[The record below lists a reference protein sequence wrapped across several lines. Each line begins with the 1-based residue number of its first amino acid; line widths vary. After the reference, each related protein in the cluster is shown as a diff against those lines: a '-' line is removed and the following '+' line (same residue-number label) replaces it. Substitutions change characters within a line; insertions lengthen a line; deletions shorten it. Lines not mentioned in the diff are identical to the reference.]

1 MGLPQEKPAVY
12 EDLFDL
18 PEHVVGET
26 ISGRLLSPARP
37 APRPARAL
45 SSLGAA
51 RARRWAD

>member
-26 ISGRLLSPARP
+26 ISGRLITTPRP
-37 APRPARAL
+37 APRHARAC
-45 SSLGAA
+45 SSPGFA
-51 RARRWAD
+51 RGGLWAD